1 MKHATII
8 GIMLV
13 TFIAG
18 DLAPAPDIQDVGTMA
33 QSWYTEYLARLE
45 AERIAQLKGKPK
57 KQQPVSLLYMH

>member
-13 TFIAG
+13 TFMAC
-18 DLAPAPDIQDVGTMA
+18 DLAPVPDIQDVGTGVA

-45 AERIAQLKGKPK
+45 AERAQLKGKPK